1 MLFNLVL
8 IPLEIIVILMI
19 YKVRKNITKLSFNSK
34 GVEDQSKD
42 LYDLDDKFIENH
54 NKQYILPPM
63 KANLFILVIMSI
75 SVVIFEEELYDRV
88 VVYGFLIY
96 FFITSI
102 YFILAM
108 LNMNKRKI

>member
-8 IPLEIIVILMI
+8 IPLEIIIILMI
-19 YKVRKNITKLSFNSK
+19 YKVNKNITKLSFNSK
-34 GVEDQSKD
+34 AVQEQSNKS
-42 LYDLDDKFIENH
+42 YNLDEKFIENH

-63 KANLFILVIMSI
+63 KANLFILIIMSI
-75 SVVIFEEELYDRV
+75 AVIIFEEELYNRV

-102 YFILAM
+102 YFVLAM
-108 LNMNKRKI
+108 VNMNKRKK